1 MTQVCIRLHL
11 VFFHLQKLQTFIGI
25 NQKIRYELQVEGNA
39 SIYFHV
45 EPDEGVIY
53 LKRSLDA
60 EAQPIHHLTVV
71 ASDMGVPSLSSTAHV
86 WVTVLDMNDNAP
98 KFEQPSYACQL
109 SQEAVRGQFVTI
121 VTASDADLVD
131 QSRLAYTIVGGNEQQ
146 MFAVDGKTGTC

>member
-1 MTQVCIRLHL
+1 M
-11 VFFHLQKLQTFIGI
+11 
-25 NQKIRYELQVEGNA
+25 NQRIRYELQNDGNA

-45 EPDEGVIY
+45 EPDEGIIY

-60 EAQPIHHLTVV
+60 ETQPVHHVTVV
-71 ASDMGVPSLSSTAHV
+71 ATDMGVPSLSSTAHV

-109 SQEAVRGQFVTI
+109 SQEAVRGQFVTV

-131 QSRLAYTIVGGNEQQ
+131 LSRLVYTIVGGNEQQ
-146 MFAVDGKTGTC
+146 MFAVDSSSGEYIIH